1 MRSTIILDAFNYL
14 PLNARVCNFFLSGEI
29 FFNKIP
35 AAQQQS
41 RIYFTKKIQQERIFT
56 VQKDN
61 NLAEC

>member
-29 FFNKIP
+29 FFNKI
-35 AAQQQS
+35 QQQS